1 MTSRVTALLELGSA
15 EIVAGL
21 AALSPRELT
30 EFDWRSRH
38 WAGGLLAKT
47 IDGAAALGLVAADGH
62 RRERAIRTVELTP
75 LTVRLLALRA
85 VDWVDPV
92 RAAALERL
100 ATAPA
105 ELLVA
110 ALPLADRLARRRAR
124 GTELEG
130 LLDRR
135 LSDAELLRAAWF
147 ADPLIHRSA
156 WRRLRVITPALG
168 EQAARDRDV
177 VVRAVAASA
186 LESLPDAA
194 RRRVAALLVEDHL
207 GWIVR
212 PALAVLVACDGE
224 AAIRGGLTGRS
235 RALRWAARDQA
246 RLHGIDAR
254 AVYLEAGDTLSLC
267 EVGDRRDTE
276 VFRAAL
282 GDPRARVRAAAV
294 RVLGREVALDAFE
307 HDPAG
312 RVQRAAAQARGP
324 AVAATARW
332 RGWNASR
339 SIPTS
344 PKPSAIG
351 RRRSCG
357 RPAGRTSRCCW
368 RPGATSPPGAPAT
381 SAAGRRRRCGSGSS
395 RG

>member
-38 WAGGLLAKT
+38 WAGGLLPKT

-110 ALPLADRLARRRAR
+110 ALPQADRLARRRAR

-135 LSDAELLRAAWF
+135 LSDAELLRAAWS

-156 WRRLRVITPALG
+156 WRRLRVITPALA

-282 GDPRARVRAAAV
+282 GDRARVCAPPPSGYSAARWRWTPSSTIRRAASSEPPP
-294 RVLGREVALDAFE
+294 R
-307 HDPAG
+307 PS
-312 RVQRAAAQARGP
+312 GP